1 MENVKKIILV
11 VEDDSS
17 YRRILKEK
25 LEGEGFEVLAAQNG
39 EEGMSMALE
48 HHPDLI
54 ILDLVMPQMNGLE
67 VIKTLRTD
75 PWGRNAK
82 IIILTVLED
91 SQKVAEAVANETFD
105 YYVKTEIKVEEL
117 VGRIKEKLGIK

>member
-1 MENVKKIILV
+1 MKSKKIILV

-25 LEGEGFEVLAAQNG
+25 LESEDFEVLSAENG
-39 EEGMSMALE
+39 EEGMSMALK

-54 ILDLVMPQMNGLE
+54 ILDMVMPQMNGLE
-67 VIKTLRTD
+67 VIKNLRTD

-91 SQKVAEAVANETFD
+91 SQKVAEAVANEAFD
-105 YYVKTEIKVEEL
+105 YYVKTEIKVEDL
-117 VGRIKEKLGIK
+117 VGRIKEKLSVK